1 MLTTNSTKKSRHKKL
16 LVLGIIILVAGIGT
30 AWYMFTNTFSDTAT
44 EKPAYTFNAVD
55 FIKEFQQNDSVANKK
70 YAEQIITVNGMV
82 SETEKSD
89 STVNIKMADTAT
101 GSYIIFAF
109 QQQDAAKAKEIK
121 EGDNISVKGSCSG
134 GVFSE
139 ILSTETNKVEFITFK
154 RCSIN
159 SK

>member
-1 MLTTNSTKKSRHKKL
+1 MSTGSSTKKSTIKKIL
-16 LVLGIIILVAGIGT
+16 IAVVVLVIAGIGT
-30 AWYMFTNTFSDTAT
+30 AWYIFTDKFSDTAA
-44 EKPAYTFNAVD
+44 EKATYTFSALD
-55 FIKEFQQNDSVANKK
+55 FIREFQQNDSASNKK
-70 YAEQIITVNGMV
+70 YAEQIITINGMV
-82 SETEKSD
+82 SESEKSD

-121 EGDNISVKGSCSG
+121 EGDNVSVKGSCSG

-159 SK
+159 NK